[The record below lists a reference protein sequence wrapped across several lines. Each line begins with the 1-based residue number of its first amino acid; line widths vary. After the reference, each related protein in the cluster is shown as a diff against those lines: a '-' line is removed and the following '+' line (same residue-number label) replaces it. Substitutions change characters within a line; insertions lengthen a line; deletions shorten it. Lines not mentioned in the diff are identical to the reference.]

1 MQAETR
7 EVHRSEITLAAYN
20 PRKISEEA
28 RKQLKANLKRVGLM
42 GGIVWNETTGNLV
55 SGHQK
60 VGIMDELNK
69 YNPQTHEND
78 YKLRVEVVHLSE
90 KEEKEQ
96 NLFMNNRA
104 VQGEFDDDM
113 LIRLLGDIDYKNAGF
128 NSFDMEM
135 LGIAD
140 IPEELEKNDIS
151 DIIIDASEA
160 GQWHKESV
168 VQDNSRLTEI
178 DKVTKEAVEDK
189 KLDRSTDFYKDTAEN
204 QIARHNEV
212 RKIKDRIANNA
223 TSADDKAVLSYVVL
237 SFGSPSETENFLMQ
251 FGYPVEAKVIDGEE
265 FLERLEFGDSDC
277 N

>member
-20 PRKISEEA
+20 PRKITEEA
-28 RKQLKANLKRVGLM
+28 RKKLKANLKRVGLM
-42 GGIVWNETTGNLV
+42 GGIVWNENTGNLV

-60 VGIMDELNK
+60 IGIMDELNN
-69 YNPQTHEND
+69 YNPKTNEND

-113 LIRLLGDIDYKNAGF
+113 LIRMIGDIEYENAGF
-128 NSFDMEM
+128 TSFDMEM
-135 LGIAD
+135 LGIIN
-140 IPEELEKNDIS
+140 IPEELDKNNIG
-151 DIIIDASEA
+151 DIIEDID
-160 GQWHKESV
+160 KESLWNKDTV
-168 VQDNSRLTEI
+168 VQNNTHLANVDS
-178 DKVTKEAVEDK
+178 KTKDAKENT
-189 KLDRSTDFYKDTAEN
+189 KLDRSTNFYKDTAEN

-212 RKIKDRIANNA
+212 QKIKDRITNNA
-223 TSADDKAVLSYVVL
+223 AADDNAVLSYVVL
-237 SFGSPSETENFLMQ
+237 SFGSPSETETFLVQ
-251 FGYPVEAKVIDGEE
+251 FGYPVETKVINGEE
-265 FLERLEFGDSDC
+265 FLGKLEFGEPDC

>member
-20 PRKISEEA
+20 PRKITEEA

-42 GGIVWNETTGNLV
+42 GGIVWNENTGNLV

-60 VGIMDELNK
+60 IGIMDELNN
-69 YNPQTHEND
+69 YNPKTNEND

-113 LIRLLGDIDYKNAGF
+113 LIRMIGDIEYENAGF
-128 NSFDMEM
+128 TSFDMEM
-135 LGIAD
+135 LGIIN
-140 IPEELEKNDIS
+140 IPEELDKNNIG
-151 DIIIDASEA
+151 DIIEDID
-160 GQWHKESV
+160 KESLWNKDTV
-168 VQDNSRLTEI
+168 VQNNTHLANVDSE
-178 DKVTKEAVEDK
+178 TKDAKENT
-189 KLDRSTDFYKDTAEN
+189 KLDRSTNFYKDTAEN

-212 RKIKDRIANNA
+212 QKIKDRITNNA
-223 TSADDKAVLSYVVL
+223 AADDNAVLSYVVL
-237 SFGSPSETENFLMQ
+237 SFGSPSETETFLVQ
-251 FGYPVEAKVIDGEE
+251 FGYPVETKVINGEE
-265 FLERLEFGDSDC
+265 FLGKLEFGEPDC